1 MLSKSLVVLVCISF
15 ATVAYSQQAPRDYMP
30 QAQDGQIVLMPGSGA
45 AGLQVGKA
53 TGGFQVTRVWPGGPA
68 ELAGLREND
77 VITTVDGKQL
87 ATLQI
92 GGFWALLAR
101 NPEEVVDLQYMRAG
115 QIGTAKVT
123 MKSRSEVYHQPATW
137 MGVEQP
143 IFDGHAM
150 VTATIAPFNIE
161 SVVVFIGFSSDNSP
175 AFLPDDAKF
184 FVLDGN
190 GEQLRRETID
200 QIKYGVRLYVA
211 QNWRDGVY
219 PPPTP
224 PPPSERYT
232 ISTDSSGNYNVT
244 PWGGGNYNIS
254 GDSQSTSTVTEQPD
268 YSQQAG
274 YMLGYSIGTAIRRHR
289 DRNYD
294 KKLLSQSQQV
304 IASWDKTY
312 FQGNSP
318 VIPGENRGGSILY
331 WSKPGGSTTGPFKLM
346 LFLINPDTGKQELV
360 TFKFQ

>member
-1 MLSKSLVVLVCISF
+1 MLSKSVVVLACISF
-15 ATVAYSQQAPRDYMP
+15 ATVAYSQQSPRNYTP
-30 QAQDGQIVLMPGSGA
+30 LAQDGQIVLMPTSGA
-45 AGLQVGKA
+45 AGLTVTKA
-53 TGGFQVTRVWPGGPA
+53 AGGFDVTKVWPGGPA
-68 ELAGLREND
+68 EQAGLREND
-77 VITTVDGKQL
+77 IIEAVDGKQL
-87 ATLQI
+87 GALQI
-92 GGFWALLAR
+92 GGFYSLLTS
-101 NPEEVVDLQYMRAG
+101 NPGEVISLQYVRAG

-123 MKSRSEVYHQPATW
+123 MESRSEVYHQPATA
-137 MGVEQP
+137 MALEQP
-143 IFDGHAM
+143 IFGGHAM
-150 VTATIAPFNIE
+150 ILAAISPYNAE
-161 SVVVFIGFSSDNSP
+161 SVLVYIKFSSDNSP

-190 GEQLRRETID
+190 GEQLRRETLD
-200 QIKYGVRLYVA
+200 QIKYGVQLYVA

-244 PWGGGNYNIS
+244 PWGGGNYNIT
-254 GDSQSTSTVTEQPD
+254 GNSQSTSTVTEQPD

-274 YMLGYSIGTAIRRHR
+274 YMLGYSVGTAIRRHR
-289 DRNYD
+289 DKNYD
-294 KKLLSQSQQV
+294 KKLLSQSEQV

-312 FQGNSP
+312 FQGSSP

-331 WSKPGGSTTGPFKLM
+331 WSKPGRSATGPFKVM
-346 LFLINPDTGKQELV
+346 LFLTNPDTGKQELV